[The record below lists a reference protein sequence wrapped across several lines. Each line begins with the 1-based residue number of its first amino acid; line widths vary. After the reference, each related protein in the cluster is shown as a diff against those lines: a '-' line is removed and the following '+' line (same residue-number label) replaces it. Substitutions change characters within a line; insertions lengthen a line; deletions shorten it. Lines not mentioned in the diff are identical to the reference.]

1 MEPLVLPGIWAP
13 LGIQAQLDH
22 VEHRDLLEPLVS
34 QVLRGQPVRLVCREL
49 PEHLQILVQLAG
61 LDHVVGQANAV

>member
-1 MEPLVLPGIWAP
+1 M
-13 LGIQAQLDH
+13 IQVQLDH
-22 VEHRDLLEPLVS
+22 VEHRVLLEPLGS
-34 QVLRGQPVRLVCREL
+34 LVLPGQLDLLVCRVL